1 LDLSKKSE
9 GAKRKDTKKRGDSV
23 EAKQFDQLM
32 RKLDTV
38 IRIVAL
44 SSMRDLTSTEKIAL
58 LSHAGLAPKE
68 IAEIIGT
75 TQNVVNVR
83 LSELRKRGEK
93 K

>member
-1 LDLSKKSE
+1 MSKKSDV
-9 GAKRKDTKKRGDSV
+9 AKRKDTKEQGDLM

-32 RKLDTV
+32 QKLDGL

-44 SSMRDLTSTEKIAL
+44 SSMRDLTSIEKITL
-58 LSHAGLAPKE
+58 LNRAGFSPKE

-83 LSELRKRGEK
+83 LSEMRKREAK

>member
-1 LDLSKKSE
+1 ME
-9 GAKRKDTKKRGDSV
+9 G
-23 EAKQFDQLM
+23 KQFDQLM
-32 RKLDTV
+32 QKLDAL

-44 SSMRDLTSTEKIAL
+44 SSMRDLTSIEKIAL
-58 LSHAGLAPKE
+58 LNQAGFGPKE

-83 LSELRKRGEK
+83 LSEMRKREAK

>member
-1 LDLSKKSE
+1 MSKKLDV
-9 GAKRKDTKKRGDSV
+9 AKRKDIKERGNLM

-32 RKLDTV
+32 QKLDGL

-44 SSMRDLTSTEKIAL
+44 SSMRDFTSTEKIAL
-58 LSHAGLAPKE
+58 LNRAGFSPKE

-83 LSELRKRGEK
+83 LSEMRKREAK
-93 K
+93 R

>member
-1 LDLSKKSE
+1 M
-9 GAKRKDTKKRGDSV
+9 

-32 RKLDTV
+32 QKLDGL

-44 SSMRDLTSTEKIAL
+44 SSMRDLTSIEKITL
-58 LSHAGLAPKE
+58 LNRAGFSPKE

-83 LSELRKRGEK
+83 LSEMRKREAK

>member
-1 LDLSKKSE
+1 M
-9 GAKRKDTKKRGDSV
+9 

-32 RKLDTV
+32 QKLDV
-38 IRIVAL
+38 LIRIVAL

-58 LSHAGLAPKE
+58 LSRAGFGPKE

-75 TQNVVNVR
+75 SQNVVNVR
-83 LSELRKRGEK
+83 LSEMRKRGEK